1 MRFEFTHTH
10 IYPGATASLLGGLPD
25 SDVETTCLVELSD
38 GVVLST
44 SCSVSGGEVLLSMP
58 EYLTAR
64 GAKIPAKT
72 WLLRKDL
79 ETGAWR
85 AKSRVAREC

>member
-10 IYPGATASLLGGLPD
+10 IYPGATADLSGRLPEAEG
-25 SDVETTCLVELSD
+25 ETTCLVELSD

-44 SCSVSGGEVLLSMP
+44 SCSVRGGEVLLSMP

-72 WLLRKDL
+72 WALRRDV

-85 AKSRVAREC
+85 AKSRVPT

>member
-10 IYPGATASLLGGLPD
+10 IYPGATADLSGAFPGTD
-25 SDVETTCLVELSD
+25 GDTTCLVELSD

-44 SCSVSGGEVLLSMP
+44 SCSVRGQEVLLSMP

-72 WLLRKDL
+72 WALRRDV

-85 AKSRVAREC
+85 AKSLVNT

>member
-10 IYPGATASLLGGLPD
+10 IYPGATADLSGSLPATDG
-25 SDVETTCLVELSD
+25 ETTCLVELSD

-44 SCSVSGGEVLLSMP
+44 SCSVRGEEVLLSMP

-64 GAKIPAKT
+64 GAKIPPKT
-72 WLLRKDL
+72 WALRRDV

-85 AKSRVAREC
+85 AKSRVNN

>member
-1 MRFEFTHTH
+1 MRFEFTDTH
-10 IYPGATASLLGGLPD
+10 IYPGATARLSGGLPD
-25 SDVETTCLVELSD
+25 GDVEATCLVEMSD

-44 SCSVSGGEVLLSMP
+44 SCSVRGDEILLSMP

-64 GAKIPAKT
+64 AAKIPAKA
-72 WLLRKDL
+72 WALRRDQ

-85 AKSRVAREC
+85 ARSRVNV

>member
-10 IYPGATASLLGGLPD
+10 IYPGATASLSGCLPE
-25 SDVETTCLVELSD
+25 SDVDTTCLVELSD

-44 SCSVSGGEVLLSMP
+44 TCSVRGDEVLLSMP
-58 EYLTAR
+58 EHLTAR
-64 GAKIPAKT
+64 GAKIPEKT

-79 ETGAWR
+79 EIGAWR
-85 AKSRVAREC
+85 AKSRLVA